1 MAMYLYKLI
10 GFILMPFI
18 PFIIFRRLSDG
29 KETKGR
35 TNERY
40 GKTQIKNTSNKLV
53 WIHAA
58 SVGESLSIIP
68 IVKEMI
74 KDKYFDTI
82 LVTTGTTSSSK
93 IIKQKLGNKV
103 IHQFIPF
110 DIVIYAK
117 RFLNYWKPSLA
128 IFVESE
134 IWPNIIYERK
144 KMNIPLIILN
154 GRMTLKTFKRWTL
167 LGSFSKKLF
176 SNFDACCTQNSD
188 STIFYK
194 KLGIINTEFT
204 GNLKFAHHDIKID
217 EESYDY
223 LKNSSRDRVIFLAA
237 STHNGEEN
245 IIKNISLNISK
256 VHKNLLTIIVPRHP
270 QRKDILAGVKGNK
283 IAVRSKKEK
292 ITKNTLF
299 YIADTIGELSLF
311 YKLANVIFVG
321 GSMVNHGGQNPIEAA
336 YYGKTILHGK
346 NIQNFTDVYE
356 ILKLMKLTEQVENE
370 RQLEL
375 FVNRL
380 IDNYKNTNSHQT
392 KKTSTALKKEGNEAV
407 NNSMNVINRVIGY

>member
-10 GFILMPFI
+10 GFILIPFI

-40 GKTQIKNTSNKLV
+40 GKTQIKNISNKLV

-82 LVTTGTTSSSK
+82 LITTGTTSSSK
-93 IIKQKLGNKV
+93 IIKQKLGKKV

-117 RFLNYWKPSLA
+117 RFLNHWKPSLA

-134 IWPNIIYERK
+134 IWPNIIYETK

-188 STIFYK
+188 SAIFYK

-299 YIADTIGELSLF
+299 YIADTIGELNLF

-346 NIQNFTDVYE
+346 NIQNFIDVYE

-380 IDNYKNTNSHQT
+380 IDNYKNTNTHQT
-392 KKTSTALKKEGNEAV
+392 KRISTALKKEGNEAV

>member
-10 GFILMPFI
+10 GFILIPFI

-40 GKTQIKNTSNKLV
+40 GKTRIKNISNKLV

-74 KDKYFDTI
+74 KNKYFDTI
-82 LVTTGTTSSSK
+82 LITTGTTSSSE
-93 IIKQKLGNKV
+93 IIEQKLGDHV
-103 IHQFIPF
+103 IHQFVPF
-110 DIVIYAK
+110 DIIVYVK
-117 RFLNYWKPSLA
+117 RFLNHWKPSLA

-134 IWPNIIYERK
+134 IWPNIIYETK
-144 KMNIPLIILN
+144 KINIPLIILN
-154 GRMTLKTFKRWTL
+154 GRMTFKTFKRWSL

-176 SNFDACCTQNSD
+176 SNFDACCTQNND

-217 EESYDY
+217 EKSYGD
-223 LKNSSRDRVIFLAA
+223 LKKTSKNRIIFLAA
-237 STHNGEEN
+237 STHDGEEN
-245 IIKNISLNISK
+245 IIKNVSLNISQ

-270 QRKDILAGVKGNK
+270 QRKNILAEVKGNK

-299 YIADTIGELSLF
+299 YIADTIGELNLF
-311 YKLANVIFVG
+311 YKLANIIFVG
-321 GSMVNHGGQNPIEAA
+321 GSMINHGGQNPIEAA

-380 IDNYKNTNSHQT
+380 IDNYKNRNSNQT
-392 KKTSTALKKEGNEAV
+392 KRVATSLKKEGNEAV
-407 NNSMNVINRVIGY
+407 NKSMNVINRVIGY

>member
-1 MAMYLYKLI
+1 MVMYLYKLI
-10 GFILMPFI
+10 GFILIPFI
-18 PFIIFRRLSDG
+18 PFIIFRRFSEG

-40 GKTQIKNTSNKLV
+40 GKTQIKNISNKLV

-82 LVTTGTTSSSK
+82 LITTGTTSSSK
-93 IIKQKLGNKV
+93 IIKQKLSNKV

-117 RFLNYWKPSLA
+117 RFLNHWKPSLA

-134 IWPNIIYERK
+134 IWPNIIYETK

-176 SNFDACCTQNSD
+176 SNIDACCTQNSD

-194 KLGIINTEFT
+194 KLGIKNTEFT
-204 GNLKFAHHDIKID
+204 GNLKFAHHDIKIN
-217 EESYDY
+217 EESYDDI
-223 LKNSSRDRVIFLAA
+223 KNSSRDRIIFLAA

-270 QRKDILAGVKGNK
+270 QRKGILAGVKGNK

-336 YYGKTILHGK
+336 YHGKTILHGK

-380 IDNYKNTNSHQT
+380 IDNYKNTNTHQT
-392 KKTSTALKKEGNEAV
+392 KKISTALKKEGNEAV